1 MPFTYDG
8 EKKLAFVDYSN
19 LKAAELV
26 AEAERVHNEAR
37 AHLTGVKVKV
47 LVDVSG
53 VSMNSEAVRAIKE
66 STKRDSA
73 MVEKTAI
80 VGVSGLKRI
89 LADAI
94 ATFSGTRTKYFETKE
109 EAMEWLTKP

>member
-1 MPFTYDG
+1 MPYTYDS

-19 LKAAELV
+19 MKPAELI

-37 AHLTGVKVKV
+37 DHLSGLKMKV
-47 LVDVSG
+47 LVDISG
-53 VSMNSEAVRAIKE
+53 VLMNSDAVRAIKG

-94 ATFSGTRTKYFETKE
+94 ATFSGTRTKYFETKA
-109 EAMEWLTKP
+109 EALEWLTKP

>member
-1 MPFTYDG
+1 MPFTYDS
-8 EKKLAFVDYSN
+8 EKKLALVDYSN
-19 LKAAELV
+19 MKAADLV

-37 AHLTGVKVKV
+37 THLTGVKVKV
-47 LVDVSG
+47 LVDISG

-109 EAMEWLTKP
+109 EALDWLAKP